1 MGVRRILT
9 LFYDWEQCKLGEI
22 GSVLMCRRIFKHQ
35 TMQSG
40 DIPFYKIGTFGGT
53 PDAFISRDLFEEYK
67 SKYPY
72 PEKGDILISASGSIG
87 RMVVFNGY
95 KEYFQDSNIVWVKH
109 DESIINSFLLHLYS
123 VIKWYGIEGTT
134 IKRLYNENILRTEI
148 TFPSLSE
155 QREISNYLDRLDN
168 LITLHQRKPYV
179 HKKEGFQC

>member
-1 MGVRRILT
+1 
-9 LFYDWEQCKLGEI
+9 
-22 GSVLMCRRIFKHQ
+22 
-35 TMQSG
+35 MQSG

-109 DESIINSFLLHLYS
+109 DESIINPFLLHLYS

-168 LITLHQRKPYV
+168 LITLHQRKPYI
-179 HKKEGFQC
+179 HKKEDFQC